1 MTANAWAFYDTF
13 PEYIGDGSIDLD
25 NDAFKL
31 ALFLSTSDCAT
42 TTNVNLADCTNQ
54 HANANGYLT
63 GGQAL
68 DNVSWTNAAGTVTF
82 DCDNEVFTAAGGPI
96 VCRFAVIYD
105 DTHGSDA
112 LACFSLLDNTPA
124 DVTVTDGNTL
134 TIAIHASGIFALS

>member
-1 MTANAWAFYDTF
+1 MTANAWVFYDTF

-42 TTNVNLADCTNQ
+42 TTNVNLADQTNQ

-68 DNVSWTNAAGTVTF
+68 DNVSWTNVTGTVTF
-82 DCDNEVFTAAGGPI
+82 DCDNEVFTAAGGSI
-96 VCRFAVIYD
+96 VCRFAVIYS

-112 LACFSLLDNTPA
+112 LVCFSLLDNTPA